1 MSWGWRALAKP
12 RNIRKPSGEEPAG
25 FWDKPVLMDLVSDLL
40 IVLGVASL
48 AWAAVVGM
56 QRLPI
61 FPLRQLIVST
71 PLEQVG
77 RGQIEQTARTALA
90 GNFFTVNLDTVRAAF
105 EQLPWVRKASVRR
118 RWPDALELS
127 LEEHVA
133 AARWQRAN
141 GEAALV
147 NSHGEVFAGSFAA
160 EQSLPAFA
168 GPEGSSATVLEHYLA
183 FKDALAPLD
192 RRPLAVALTARQAW
206 EVKLDDGVVVELGR
220 DETNLPVTDR
230 MARFA
235 SYYPAARQKLGNLV
249 GIVDMRYP
257 NGFAVRPVHKS

>member
-1 MSWGWRALAKP
+1 MPAEE
-12 RNIRKPSGEEPAG
+12 SGG

-48 AWAAVVGM
+48 AWASVVAM

-61 FPLRQLIVST
+61 FPLRQLVVAT
-71 PLEQVG
+71 PLEQVA
-77 RGQIEQTARTALA
+77 RSQIEQTARTALA
-90 GNFFTVNLDTVRAAF
+90 GNFFTVNLDTVRATF

-133 AARWQRAN
+133 AARWQRGN

-147 NSHGEVFAGSFAA
+147 NTHGEVFAAA
-160 EQSLPAFA
+160 LADERALPAFA
-168 GPEGSSATVLEHYLA
+168 GPEGSSATVLDHYLA
-183 FKDALAPLD
+183 FKGALAPLD

-220 DETNLPVTDR
+220 DQSSQPVTDR

-235 SYYPAARQKLGNLV
+235 AYYPEARQKLGSIAGV
-249 GIVDMRYP
+249 VDMRYP
-257 NGFAVRPVHKS
+257 NGFALRAARKS

>member
-1 MSWGWRALAKP
+1 LAKAK
-12 RNIRKPSGEEPAG
+12 NVRKAPADESVG
-25 FWDKPVLMDLVSDLL
+25 FWDKPVMMDLVSDFL

-48 AWAAVVGM
+48 AWASAMAM

-61 FPLRQLIVST
+61 FPLRQLVVAT
-71 PLEQVG
+71 PLDQVG
-77 RGQIEQTARTALA
+77 RAQVEQAARTALV
-90 GNFFTVNLDTVRAAF
+90 GNFFTVNLDSVRTAF

-133 AARWQRAN
+133 AARWQRPN

-147 NSHGEVFAGSFAA
+147 NTHGEVFAGTFAG
-160 EQSLPAFA
+160 EQALPAFA
-168 GPEGSSATVLEHYLA
+168 GPEGSSASVLEHYGA
-183 FKDALAPLD
+183 FKQTLAPLA
-192 RRPLAVALTARQAW
+192 RRPVAIALTARQAW

-220 DETNLPVTDR
+220 DQNNQPVTDR

-235 SYYPAARQKLGNLV
+235 AYYPAARQKLGSV
-249 GIVDMRYP
+249 AVVDMRYP
-257 NGFAVRPVHKS
+257 NGFAMRPAHRS